1 MVGAR
6 IALRYYESLSF
17 SRSPDYR
24 KSADYKRYSARI
36 TRPGIEFFAGTM
48 RLKGATGWEVYLLP
62 VDVSG
67 LSENPWVVNL
77 PKDHEEAS

>member
-1 MVGAR
+1 VCCYVAYLESKNGASIRGMVGAR

-48 RLKGATGWEVYLLP
+48 RLKGATVWEVDLLP
-62 VDVSG
+62 VD
-67 LSENPWVVNL
+67 
-77 PKDHEEAS
+77 

>member
-1 MVGAR
+1 MHQAYHFRVRA
-6 IALRYYESLSF
+6 
-17 SRSPDYR
+17 DYR